1 MVSRILRSFILS
13 IVAVRQEYSYYI
25 KHIFI
30 FQEGGGIF
38 MEQTATM
45 EPVIST
51 FTKGNR
57 SGTSQGTFQGM
68 SG

>member
-1 MVSRILRSFILS
+1 
-13 IVAVRQEYSYYI
+13 
-25 KHIFI
+25 
-30 FQEGGGIF
+30 